1 MTDTE
6 GVKKPQTL
14 AGSAFFFVNCCH
26 SRMTPEQDPVVD
38 ACSDCTLPGHSL
50 YFYKVSGCFVV
61 PIDLHGISR
70 TIVTL
75 SCFSKSVF
83 LSAHH
88 VVLRCLF

>member
-1 MTDTE
+1 
-6 GVKKPQTL
+6 
-14 AGSAFFFVNCCH
+14 
-26 SRMTPEQDPVVD
+26 MTPEQDPVVD

-75 SCFSKSVF
+75 FCFSKSVF

-88 VVLRCLF
+88 VVLRGLF